1 MLALRTFE
9 SLEQSTSAQN
19 LDTLIKAKCRLSRRP
34 LPNLFAAT
42 RLVAQNFHPHKISNY
57 LKVELRGRNMKK
69 NKSHL
74 RQLLKIPGIKYK
86 NRLKQC
92 PKPLLKASW
101 FLEFLAIL
109 RSNCKHSTFMYT
121 QLVVD

>member
-9 SLEQSTSAQN
+9 SLEQSASAQN
-19 LDTLIKAKCRLSRRP
+19 LDALIKAKCRLSRRP

-42 RLVAQNFHPHKISNY
+42 RLVAQNFHPNKTINY

-74 RQLLKIPGIKYK
+74 RQLLKISGIKCK
-86 NRLKQC
+86 TRLKRC
-92 PKPLLKASW
+92 HKPLLKASW

-109 RSNCKHSTFMYT
+109 LSNCKHSTFMYT